1 MKSIRTILASLLLV
15 SLPGLHAA
23 AAAQPTRIVI
33 ASEAGAKLDSDVTKG
48 GGTDDTGLIQ
58 GILDRAPKLGTLKLV
73 VDGPILVTGLKV
85 HSNTTIECLNRAC
98 GFYLADNANRP
109 LIANATPQPEG
120 RSDRNLSFL
129 GGTYNGNAEH
139 QQHTTPEHGWTT
151 AFALHG
157 VEQVLFRD
165 VLLTNSRTFAVYLTN
180 WRRVVFENIYINLD
194 HIPKQSNQDGIHI
207 QGPGEF
213 LSIRNV
219 QGRAWD
225 DMIAL
230 NIDDLL
236 GDWDSDGKFARDPAS
251 MKRFGSAAG
260 IGPVSDVD
268 IDGVQADDC
277 AQVIRILSRAS
288 RLDRVSIRNVKGT
301 YRDFGVWITPYL
313 REGGNI
319 GRLEFENIDLR
330 PVGPRAYDY
339 VPPFLFWIAGKMEQV
354 TLKNISSHAP
364 IDDRPLVWIQP
375 DAKIDRL
382 RIDGLNVYDPRKNIG
397 HAPLIRADGSIAL
410 LQVRNVVVQRP
421 GVTAP
426 AGSLVG
432 TSMDRSALK
441 AFMEARAGIVTP
453 PGKGRRGWPEG
464 LGYLSSKPRIQLLQM
479 NDVVTEGLEFVLDH
493 QAGAIESLDLH
504 ELLISADTKAVHQTG
519 EATIT
524 KPHGASLK

>member
-1 MKSIRTILASLLLV
+1 MKHILKLLIALLLAP
-15 SLPGLHAA
+15 LAALHAA
-23 AAAQPTRIVI
+23 PPPDSHIII

-48 GGTDDTGLIQ
+48 GGTDDTALIQ
-58 GILDRAPKLGTLKLV
+58 GVLDRAPKLGTLKLV
-73 VDGPILVTGLKV
+73 VDGPILVSGLKV
-85 HSNTTIECLNRAC
+85 HSNTTIECLNRTC
-98 GFYLADNANRP
+98 GFYLSDNSNRP
-109 LIANATPQPEG
+109 LIANATPQSEG
-120 RSDRNLSFL
+120 RSDRNISFL
-129 GGTYNGNAEH
+129 GTYNGNAEH

-165 VLLTNSRTFAVYLTN
+165 VSLTNSRTFAVYLTN

-194 HIPKQSNQDGIHI
+194 HIPKQSNQDGIHV

-236 GDWDSDGKFARDPAS
+236 GDWDSDGKFGRDPAS
-251 MKRFGSAAG
+251 IKRFGSAAG

-268 IDGVQADDC
+268 IDGVQAEDC

-330 PVGPRAYDY
+330 PAGPRAYDY
-339 VPPFLFWIAGKMEQV
+339 VPPFLFWIAGKMEQL
-354 TLKNISSHAP
+354 TLKNITSHTP

-382 RIDGLNVYDPRKNIG
+382 RIDGLNVYDPRKEIA
-397 HAPLIRADGSIAL
+397 HTPLIRADGRIAL
-410 LQVRNVVVQRP
+410 LELRDVVVQRP
-421 GVTAP
+421 NAASP
-426 AGSLVG
+426 AGSLIG

-441 AFMEARAGIVTP
+441 AFMDARAGIVTP

-464 LGYLSSKPRIQLLQM
+464 VGYLTSQPQIQRLQIT
-479 NDVVTEGLEFVLDH
+479 DVVAEGLEHVLDH
-493 QAGAIESLDLH
+493 QAGTIEALDLR
-504 ELLISADTKAVHQTG
+504 ELSLSAHMKAVHQTS
-519 EATIT
+519 EAKIT
-524 KPHGASLK
+524 KTKGASAQ

>member
-1 MKSIRTILASLLLV
+1 MKRSLTLLTTLLLAT
-15 SLPGLHAA
+15 LAALDAA
-23 AAAQPTRIVI
+23 APSTDSRTVI

-48 GGTDDTGLIQ
+48 GGTDETALIQ
-58 GILDRAPKLGTLKLV
+58 GILDRAPKLGSLKLV
-73 VDGPILVTGLKV
+73 VDGAILVKGLKV
-85 HSNTTIECLNRAC
+85 HSNTTIECLNRGC
-98 GFYLADNANRP
+98 GLYLADNSNRP

-120 RSDRNLSFL
+120 RVDHNLSFL

-165 VLLTNSRTFAVYLTN
+165 VSLTNSRTFAVYLTN

-236 GDWDSDGKFARDPAS
+236 GDWDSEGRFGRDPAS
-251 MKRFGSAAG
+251 VKRFGSAAG
-260 IGPVSDVD
+260 IGSVSDVD

-301 YRDFGVWITPYL
+301 YRDFGIWITPYF

-330 PVGPRAYDY
+330 PAGQRAYDY
-339 VPPFLFWIAGKMEQV
+339 VPAFLFWIAGRLEQL

-382 RIDGLNVYDPRKNIG
+382 RVDGVNVFDPRKEIG
-397 HAPLIRADGSIAL
+397 PTPLIRADGRIGL
-410 LQVRNVVVQRP
+410 LQVRDLVVQRP
-421 GVTAP
+421 NASSPV
-426 AGSLVG
+426 GSLIG

-441 AFMEARAGIVTP
+441 AFMDARAGIVTP

-464 LGYLSSKPRIQLLQM
+464 NGYLTSQPHIQRLQIH
-479 NDVVTEGLEFVLDH
+479 DVVAEAIAEVLNH
-493 QAGAIESLDLH
+493 QAGTIEIIDLKD
-504 ELLISADTKAVHQTG
+504 ISIPKTAKPVHQG
-519 EATIT
+519 DEAKISISDVV
-524 KPHGASLK
+524 PLK

>member
-1 MKSIRTILASLLLV
+1 
-15 SLPGLHAA
+15 
-23 AAAQPTRIVI
+23 
-33 ASEAGAKLDSDVTKG
+33 
-48 GGTDDTGLIQ
+48 
-58 GILDRAPKLGTLKLV
+58 
-73 VDGPILVTGLKV
+73 
-85 HSNTTIECLNRAC
+85 
-98 GFYLADNANRP
+98 
-109 LIANATPQPEG
+109 
-120 RSDRNLSFL
+120 
-129 GGTYNGNAEH
+129 
-139 QQHTTPEHGWTT
+139 
-151 AFALHG
+151 
-157 VEQVLFRD
+157 
-165 VLLTNSRTFAVYLTN
+165 
-180 WRRVVFENIYINLD
+180 VVFENIYINLD
-194 HIPKQSNQDGIHI
+194 HIPKQSNQDGIHV

-236 GDWDSDGKFARDPAS
+236 GDWDSEGKFGRDPAS

-330 PVGPRAYDY
+330 PAGQRAYDY
-339 VPPFLFWIAGKMEQV
+339 VPAFLFWLAGKMEQV

-382 RIDGLNVYDPRKNIG
+382 RIDGLNVYDPRKEIG
-397 HAPLIRADGSIAL
+397 HTPLIRADGRIAL
-410 LQVRNVVVQRP
+410 LEVRDVVVQRP
-421 GVTAP
+421 QATAP
-426 AGSLVG
+426 AGSLIG
-432 TSMDRSALK
+432 TSMDRSALE
-441 AFMEARAGIVTP
+441 AFMDARAGIVTP

-464 LGYLSSKPRIQLLQM
+464 VGYLTSKPQIQRLQIT
-479 NDVVTEGLEFVLDH
+479 DVVAEGLEHILDH
-493 QAGAIESLDLH
+493 QAGTIEALDLRDLSIPAST
-504 ELLISADTKAVHQTG
+504 EAVQQSG
-519 EATIT
+519 EAKIT
-524 KPHGASLK
+524 KTQGASAK